1 MYSCPLS
8 DTQTASSGGSSF
20 FSALA
25 NMFLPSG
32 PANDAR
38 SARRGKPKN
47 QLHTLQP
54 SLHLTATSTNN
65 LGSGGGG
72 GRQTQRPPPAQLFS
86 AYSGTAS
93 VQGGGPIRAA
103 ADPHRIGRRPKGG
116 GGGLRLLPSFVGS
129 LVATATPAS
138 VEPASTRHVSSG
150 VSVAASRRRPPGN
163 NNVEIITGKPGLLPP
178 PATPRTFTLNLPFK
192 KQIGRYPDPYL
203 STLPPPLSA
212 ASSALQQL
220 PPKQPKPNPLKQQHS
235 TTNPKPHSA
244 ADYYYDDDD
253 EYYYDDSDQDQLS
266 PPQILQIVNTVQS
279 ALEKPPERRTRL
291 PFSSNP
297 SNSFQIPRQPKQQ
310 SQRQQQA
317 FLTSNSLNRFSGRQV
332 AVKGFPNG
340 LPDATPEGVV
350 IALLNAQ
357 NSNITE
363 HIIGAI
369 YLPSAGRFMV
379 YIYI

>member
-1 MYSCPLS
+1 
-8 DTQTASSGGSSF
+8 
-20 FSALA
+20 
-25 NMFLPSG
+25 MFLPSG

-38 SARRGKPKN
+38 SARRGKPNKN
-47 QLHTLQP
+47 QLLHTLQP

-72 GRQTQRPPPAQLFS
+72 GGGGRQTQRPPPPAQLFS

-103 ADPHRIGRRPKGG
+103 AADPHRIGRRPNGGG

-163 NNVEIITGKPGLLPP
+163 NNVEIITGKPGGLLPP

-203 STLPPPLSA
+203 STLPSSLSA
-212 ASSALQQL
+212 ASSSALQEL
-220 PPKQPKPNPLKQQHS
+220 PPKQPKPNPLKQQQQHS

-253 EYYYDDSDQDQLS
+253 DDYYYDDSDQDQLS

-279 ALEKPPERRTRL
+279 ALDKPPERRTRL

-310 SQRQQQA
+310 SQQQQA
-317 FLTSNSLNRFSGRQV
+317 FLTTNSLNRFSGRQV

-357 NSNITE
+357 NSNISHTLLE
-363 HIIGAI
+363 PFF
-369 YLPSAGRFMV
+369 YRLPANL
-379 YIYI
+379 